1 MVIINIKNN
10 TFLPYAASYCLVKEW
25 IEAVT

>member
-1 MVIINIKNN
+1 MKNN